1 MGGNGTAQF
10 AYQSPDLVKVLN
22 AARKGNFKVRIPA
35 KNGAV
40 PPEVAAGLNQVFA
53 VNQRMAQELEELRR
67 ERKDLLR
74 ALEAFE
80 EGDFAARAAE
90 GPSGSPVVRALN
102 NVIGMNQKVA
112 GELVRVSRAVGK
124 EGRLFERAVLKKAR
138 GSWGTSI
145 AAVNTLIGDLVQPTI
160 EVASVIGEVAEGL
173 IRIRRHAPRVPAR
186 VRAPHSPINAP
197 CPSTPGRGRGP
208 GPGPGGRGRGRGR
221 GR

>member
-10 AYQSPDLVKVLN
+10 AYQSPQPVKVLN
-22 AARKGNFKVRIPA
+22 AALKGNFKFRITA

-112 GELVRVSRAVGK
+112 GEWCASAGPW
-124 EGRLFERAVLKKAR
+124 GKKA
-138 GSWGTSI
+138 GF
-145 AAVNTLIGDLVQPTI
+145 L
-160 EVASVIGEVAEGL
+160 
-173 IRIRRHAPRVPAR
+173 
-186 VRAPHSPINAP
+186 
-197 CPSTPGRGRGP
+197 
-208 GPGPGGRGRGRGR
+208 
-221 GR
+221 

>member
-1 MGGNGTAQF
+1 MVSLALISRRPPEPGRLSAIAAHPDEGAVSRCSGCPGISHSHTFEGSSLVHFCWGMIGGNGTAQF

-80 EGDFAARAAE
+80 EG
-90 GPSGSPVVRALN
+90 
-102 NVIGMNQKVA
+102 
-112 GELVRVSRAVGK
+112 
-124 EGRLFERAVLKKAR
+124 
-138 GSWGTSI
+138 
-145 AAVNTLIGDLVQPTI
+145 
-160 EVASVIGEVAEGL
+160 
-173 IRIRRHAPRVPAR
+173 
-186 VRAPHSPINAP
+186 
-197 CPSTPGRGRGP
+197 
-208 GPGPGGRGRGRGR
+208 
-221 GR
+221 

>member
-1 MGGNGTAQF
+1 THIACLP
-10 AYQSPDLVKVLN
+10 SIPTRRSSDLV
-22 AARKGNFKVRIPA
+22 KVRIPA

-102 NVIGMNQKVA
+102 NVIGMKI
-112 GELVRVSRAVGK
+112 GRASC
-124 EGRLFERAVLKKAR
+124 R
-138 GSWGTSI
+138 
-145 AAVNTLIGDLVQPTI
+145 
-160 EVASVIGEVAEGL
+160 
-173 IRIRRHAPRVPAR
+173 
-186 VRAPHSPINAP
+186 
-197 CPSTPGRGRGP
+197 
-208 GPGPGGRGRGRGR
+208 
-221 GR
+221 

>member
-160 EVASVIGEVAEGL
+160 EVASVIGEVAEGNL
-173 IRIRRHAPRVPAR
+173 SRTMPLEIEGRPVKGAFLQMANTINTMVGQLKAFASEVTRVAR
-186 VRAPHSPINAP
+186 EVG
-197 CPSTPGRGRGP
+197 T
-208 GPGPGGRGRGRGR
+208 
-221 GR
+221 